1 MARILITGGTGLLGT
16 ALANKLAAEKH
27 EVCLLSRSP
36 SATSNLLIKQ
46 YKWDVRGGFIDP
58 AIFQNLNHVVHLAGA
73 GIMDERWTRERR
85 KELIASRVDSMVLLE
100 QKLLKFGVHLRSF
113 VGASAVGYYGMV
125 NSPKIFSEDDKP
137 FVNDFLVQCCQA
149 WENSYNDVR
158 RYAARKVVFRIGVVL
173 DAQGG
178 ALGRLLPLFRLG
190 LGSAIGRGT
199 QYMPWIQID
208 DMVELLYKSIFD
220 ESMQGTYNAV
230 APQHLTNL
238 AFSKAFAKTLHKS
251 LWMPAIPAPAVRAL
265 LGERADV
272 LLKGP
277 RVSADKLLHAGF
289 RFRFPD
295 IDSAL
300 ADVFRK

>member
-36 SATSNLLIKQ
+36 SASSNPLIRQ

-58 AIFQNLNHVVHLAGA
+58 AVFQGLNHVVHLAGA
-73 GIMDERWTRERR
+73 GVMDERWTR
-85 KELIASRVDSMVLLE
+85 ELIASRVDSMVLLE

-125 NSPKIFSEDDKP
+125 NSPKIFSEEDKP

-149 WENSYNDVR
+149 WENAYNDVR
-158 RYAARKVVFRIGVVL
+158 RYAGRKVILRIGVVL
-173 DAQGG
+173 DAHGG
-178 ALGRLLPLFRLG
+178 ALGRLLPLFRMG
-190 LGSAIGRGT
+190 LGSALGKGSQHMT
-199 QYMPWIQID
+199 WIHIH

-230 APQHLTNL
+230 APQHLTNTD
-238 AFSKAFAKTLHKS
+238 FSKALARALHKS
-251 LWMPAIPAPAVRAL
+251 LWMPAIPAPAMRTL

-277 RVSADKLLHAGF
+277 RVSAEKLLQAGF
-289 RFRFPD
+289 RFNFPD

-300 ADVFRK
+300 ADLFRK